1 MNTKK
6 WKLRVGHGVNEVSDQ
21 GSTLRFQFI
30 VFTPKRN
37 NSGLRLHTGQS
48 GKPIAMQ
55 TTTIDNLM
63 GTDVSLG
70 RLHHCL
76 TSSSLYGI
84 YLRTYAQL
92 AALGR
97 DSVPQFLANSHN
109 IDHSR

>member
-63 GTDVSLG
+63 GSDVSLG
-70 RLHHCL
+70 RLQHCL
-76 TSSSLYGI
+76 TSSILYGI
-84 YLRTYAQL
+84 YILTLAKL
-92 AALGR
+92 AALGL
-97 DSVPQFLANSHN
+97 DEFPQFLE
-109 IDHSR
+109 HSNN